1 MKNIKTDDEKL
12 IEINR
17 LFNNTMIKIFDS
29 YLLNKKEKKK
39 NKKLKNNYEE
49 MITIKLTEKLNSIKN
64 TYALYST
71 DKDVNILFVKK
82 EKFEN
87 DPKKYK
93 LLENLDY
100 NYKVYLN
107 KKNEILFATTSS
119 GKTVVGISEENFEN
133 FKILQ
138 EIF

>member
-1 MKNIKTDDEKL
+1 MK
-12 IEINR
+12 IELKER
-17 LFNNTMIKIFDS
+17 L
-29 YLLNKKEKKK
+29 
-39 NKKLKNNYEE
+39 NYV
-49 MITIKLTEKLNSIKN
+49 KN

-87 DPKKYK
+87 NPKLYK
-93 LLENLDY
+93 LLEKLEY

-107 KKNEILFATTSS
+107 KKNEILFATDDT

-133 FKILQ
+133 FEILR
-138 EIF
+138 EIFL

>member
-1 MKNIKTDDEKL
+1 
-12 IEINR
+12 
-17 LFNNTMIKIFDS
+17 
-29 YLLNKKEKKK
+29 
-39 NKKLKNNYEE
+39 

-87 DPKKYK
+87 IPKLYK
-93 LLENLDY
+93 LLEKLDY

-107 KKNEILFATTSS
+107 KHNEILFATSDT
-119 GKTVVGISEENFEN
+119 GKTVVGISEENFQN
-133 FKILQ
+133 FEILQ

>member
-1 MKNIKTDDEKL
+1 MISENYDNWFDENQKLYYSEDSVLKL
-12 IEINR
+12 IEI
-17 LFNNTMIKIFDS
+17 L
-29 YLLNKKEKKK
+29 
-39 NKKLKNNYEE
+39 LKNNYEE
-49 MITIKLTEKLNSIKN
+49 MITIKLTEKLNYVKKL
-64 TYALYST
+64 YALYST

-93 LLENLDY
+93 LLEKLDF

-107 KKNEILFATTSS
+107 KHNEILFATTET
-119 GKTVVGISEENFEN
+119 GKTVVGISFKNFEN
-133 FKILQ
+133 FEIIQ